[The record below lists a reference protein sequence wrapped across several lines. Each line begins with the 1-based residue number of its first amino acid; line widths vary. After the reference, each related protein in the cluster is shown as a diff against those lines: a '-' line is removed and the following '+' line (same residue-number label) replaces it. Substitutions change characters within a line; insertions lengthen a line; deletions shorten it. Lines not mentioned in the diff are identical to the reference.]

1 MGDGTQILWA
11 IILGAFG
18 MGYVTYGRRQKAV
31 VPLLVGFVLV
41 ALPWLVTETG
51 WLIGIGAVLLVL
63 PYFVRI

>member
-1 MGDGTQILWA
+1 VGDGTQILWA
-11 IILGAFG
+11 IILGAIG

-31 VPLLVGFVLV
+31 APLLVGFVLV